1 MKALIM
7 KEFRLVVH
15 PATYMLALLG
25 VLVLIPSWMYGA
37 IFIYGI
43 LVAFFNGMNARE
55 THDLAYSFALPA
67 SRRAM
72 VRARVAVMALIEVFM
87 LAVMVAFIAL
97 REPLG
102 INGIAVEQ
110 GPVGCAANLYLVGL
124 GFALFGLFN
133 AVFYPLYY
141 RNPLKVGAP
150 FALACIPAALAIAL
164 LEALPYLPWDF
175 CAPLGVPGFHDLGAQ
190 LTVLGIGVILFAF
203 ATLWGIRRA
212 SHAFATFDA

>member
-72 VRARVAVMALIEVFM
+72 VRARVAVMALIEAFM
-87 LAVMVAFIAL
+87 LAFIAL

-124 GFALFGLFN
+124 GFALF
-133 AVFYPLYY
+133 
-141 RNPLKVGAP
+141 
-150 FALACIPAALAIAL
+150 ALACIPAALAIAL
-164 LEALPYLPWDF
+164 LEALPYLPWEF

-190 LTVLGIGVILFAF
+190 LTVLGIGVTLFAF

>member
-72 VRARVAVMALIEVFM
+72 VRARVAVMALIEAFM
-87 LAVMVAFIAL
+87 LAFIAL

-164 LEALPYLPWDF
+164 LEALPYLPWEF

>member
-72 VRARVAVMALIEVFM
+72 VRARVAVMALIEAFM

-141 RNPLKVGAP
+141 RNPLKVGTP
-150 FALACIPAALAIAL
+150 R
-164 LEALPYLPWDF
+164 
-175 CAPLGVPGFHDLGAQ
+175 GAQ
-190 LTVLGIGVILFAF
+190 NSQG
-203 ATLWGIRRA
+203 R
-212 SHAFATFDA
+212 

>member
-72 VRARVAVMALIEVFM
+72 VRARVAVMASSRSSCWQSWWRSSPCANLW
-87 LAVMVAFIAL
+87 ASTAS
-97 REPLG
+97 PP
-102 INGIAVEQ
+102 EQ

-190 LTVLGIGVILFAF
+190 LVILGIGAALFAV
-203 ATLWGIRRA
+203 ATLWGTHRA